1 MAKPHLRVKI
11 YGARGSYSPTSGTAS
26 SIGVNTTCLRVDIG
40 NHLLIFDAGSGIIK
54 LGQDLVKEKLANGN
68 HEKKWKFHLFFTHMH
83 LDHIVGFPY
92 FAMLYMPKTELHFLS
107 PRILDYDLKDILN
120 TFMHPPFF
128 PVSMEDL
135 PFEKHFYQ
143 LAEKT
148 LCYFYEDH
156 FELHHISEVPEGGWI
171 AKISCMRNYMHPKG
185 GSFFYK
191 IETPEGRKVV
201 FASDTEG
208 YIGGDQKL
216 VGFAKG
222 ADLLFHDAQ
231 YNKDEY
237 QKFQGF
243 GHSTYEMA
251 CEVAIQAEVKK
262 LLLFHH
268 DPNHDDDT
276 LRELESQAQKLF
288 PASSIA
294 SECMEFEF

>member
-1 MAKPHLRVKI
+1 MSKPHLRVKI
-11 YGARGSYSPTSGTAS
+11 YGARGSYSPTSGIAS

-54 LGQDLVKEKLANGN
+54 LGQDLIKEKFSKNN
-68 HEKKWKFHLFFTHMH
+68 DEKKWKYHLFFTHMH

-107 PRILDYDLKDILN
+107 PRILDYDLEDVLT

-135 PFEKHFYQ
+135 PFKKHFYQ

-148 LCYFYEDH
+148 ISYFYEDH
-156 FELHHISEVPEGGWI
+156 FELHHVNETPASGWL

-191 IETPEGRKVV
+191 IETLEGRKIV

-216 VGFAKG
+216 VGFAKD

-231 YNKDEY
+231 YNPEEY
-237 QKFQGF
+237 QKNQGF

-251 CEVAIQAEVKK
+251 CDVAIQSGAKE

-268 DPNHDDDT
+268 DPSHDDDM
-276 LRELESQAQKLF
+276 LRSIEAEAQKVF
-288 PASSIA
+288 PNSRIA